1 LCCFK
6 LDDEG
11 DVDDEREEPTDEA
24 MKTEHQVTDAQQ
36 VDAAQGVAGTTDKQQ
51 GKEVCMEV
59 T

>member
-1 LCCFK
+1 M
-6 LDDEG
+6 DDEG